1 MAVSSVA
8 AERPQVPDCFKVHAL
23 IKMDEEHY
31 WANWTNKCPYV
42 IDSVYVMVKFAD
54 KYRNGVA
61 NGVWGLHF
69 VGSGE
74 HRITRFTAP
83 LTRPEFDSVQIDKIT
98 TDSVEALHERSEPPR
113 QQLAIRVEPLVA
125 PRVEQ
130 KPEAKTEPPPSP
142 SPVTVLPV
150 SLPTTESATDH
161 HRRGRELLE
170 KRSYHEAIEELSQAI
185 HERPDY
191 SLAYNARGFAYY
203 MSRDYPRSLADLD
216 EAIRLNPKYLNAY
229 QNRSRL
235 RKATGDLTG
244 SLADTR
250 KAHSLGETNIK
261 RRASRSNRST
271 E

>member
-1 MAVSSVA
+1 MAVGSVA

-54 KYRNGVA
+54 KYRNGLG

-83 LTRPEFDSVQIDKIT
+83 LTKPEFDSVQIEKIT
-98 TDSVEALHERSEPPR
+98 TDSVEALHEKSEPPR
-113 QQLAIRVEPLVA
+113 QQLAIRVEPLVE
-125 PRVEQ
+125 PRVEP
-130 KPEAKTEPPPSP
+130 KPEPPPTP
-142 SPVTVLPV
+142 TPITVLPV
-150 SLPTTESATDH
+150 SQAATDH
-161 HRRGRELLE
+161 HKRGRELLE
-170 KRSYHEAIEELSQAI
+170 KRNYREAIEELSEAI
-185 HERPDY
+185 HERPDF

-235 RKATGDLTG
+235 RKAAGDLTG